1 MQLLPISNVFT
12 STLWRRQARPVAV
25 LLAAVLSG
33 CASHHRP
40 GEPIVDL
47 AGGDPIRYERDLG
60 ECRQFAEQ
68 VALGTRVGAGAAA
81 DGNSDTGVR
90 GAGVGAASGTFRGA
104 ADGLRERSQV
114 VKNCLRQRGYRVL
127 N

>member
-1 MQLLPISNVFT
+1 M
-12 STLWRRQARPVAV
+12 A
-25 LLAAVLSG
+25 LALGG
-33 CASHHRP
+33 CASHNRP

-47 AGGDPIRYERDLG
+47 SNADPIRYERDLG
-60 ECRQFAEQ
+60 ECRQFADQ
-68 VALGTRVGAGAAA
+68 VPMGTRIGAGAAA
-81 DGNSDTGVR
+81 GAVLGGVIGAAVGNSNTAAR
-90 GAGVGAASGTFRGA
+90 GAGVGAASGTFRGT